1 MANPK
6 GTTIYGFGGLQI
18 TEMNM
23 VLRKWCFACTKDMF
37 LKLTG
42 SGEIVFGGDV
52 KFTGSGEIVL
62 PKSGT
67 LYVYKINFLSP
78 YWNLGAIWNLGSPH
92 GSHTN
97 FRPDLR
103 SGFRVNE
110 QQPCGELSWQA
121 DREKRYICFGGRNM
135 FVVSM
140 GLEVDIAL

>member
-1 MANPK
+1 
-6 GTTIYGFGGLQI
+6 
-18 TEMNM
+18 M
-23 VLRKWCFACTKDMF
+23 VFRLHETHIF
-37 LKLTG
+37 LKNTG

-62 PKSGT
+62 PKYGT
-67 LYVYKINFLSP
+67 LYMFFKINFLSP

-110 QQPCGELSWQA
+110 QQPYVWYLCVRLGW
-121 DREKRYICFGGRNM
+121 D
-135 FVVSM
+135 V
-140 GLEVDIAL
+140 